1 MKSLLCMNLLSIG
14 DIDNY
19 LKTAGDINFTD
30 NTGRTML
37 FSDYNQNGVGLEQEL
52 DINFNYEP
60 YMIKHLIDCGIDV
73 NHKAYNG
80 NNALF
85 NVNNKKIAELLI
97 QEGIDIHIKNNK
109 NENALTTSD
118 NTEVQNL
125 LFDKGVEVLTET
137 EGAERLFLKTD
148 NVKIVEKYLEKG
160 GNINARFRKNSIN
173 MNALYY
179 SLGNLEKLKVLLEN
193 NLTVENEEQTLMC
206 LAGCNVNELELLIS
220 YGMDIFLNNVGK
232 SFIEKTYH
240 WVMET
245 EQEEED
251 LKEKLR
257 VLIISGVD
265 YQGIKRNSR
274 LEEVISGVERERLNN
289 NITSSVNVSKARL

>member
-60 YMIKHLIDCGIDV
+60 YMIKHLIDCGIEV

-97 QEGIDIHIKNNK
+97 QEGIDIHIKNNR

-232 SFIEKTYH
+232 GFIEKTYH